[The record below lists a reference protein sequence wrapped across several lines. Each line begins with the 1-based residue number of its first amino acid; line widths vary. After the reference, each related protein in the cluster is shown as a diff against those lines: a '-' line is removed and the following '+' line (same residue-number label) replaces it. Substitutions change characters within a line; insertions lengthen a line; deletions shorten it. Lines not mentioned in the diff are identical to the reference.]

1 MKGSAVVNF
10 CLVLNRKHIKPVTKS
25 EKKNNQLKQRGNKN
39 KSHESSYHSQVQAL
53 LERTYGKKT
62 KKTTSKSSEILLKPA
77 TFQVEEEPIDRLDE
91 YEVEPQPRMPPAR
104 PANQRLQRMQ
114 SNIFDSLEE
123 VDDGAEED
131 TTKFFF
137 PLKASALEQATF
149 KSAVLD
155 DDL

>member
-1 MKGSAVVNF
+1 M
-10 CLVLNRKHIKPVTKS
+10 LNRKHIRPITKS
-25 EKKNNQLKQRGNKN
+25 EKRNNQLKQRGNKN
-39 KSHESSYHSQVQAL
+39 KEPENSYHSEVQAL
-53 LERTYGKKT
+53 LERTYGKKV

-77 TFQVEEEPIDRLDE
+77 TFQVQEKKIDELDE
-91 YEVEPQPRMPPAR
+91 YEVEPQTSRIPAVR
-104 PANQRLQRMQ
+104 PAAQRLQRMQ

-149 KSAVLD
+149 KENTSRLD
-155 DDL
+155 EDL